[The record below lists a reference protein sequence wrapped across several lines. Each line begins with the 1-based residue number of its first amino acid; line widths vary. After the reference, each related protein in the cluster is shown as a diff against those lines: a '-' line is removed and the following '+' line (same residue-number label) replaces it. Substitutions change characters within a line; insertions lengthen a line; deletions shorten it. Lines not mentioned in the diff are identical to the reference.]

1 MELEEIKEI
10 ARKEKGRDLRPIA
23 NDFYE
28 QAEAYVRSLE
38 KEMIEIG
45 RPRSPEYKMIEDQL
59 TSTVSDIETIFMRR
73 VGKVV
78 DRATSNAF
86 SSAGTGLL
94 RKDFDKLL
102 PAERDLYET
111 VYGAILDSRKILAAG
126 ILDGEAHDG
135 DHGGPGPGN
144 GGTKPTPETKSDA
157 TRKADNED
165 VNKIM
170 GKGIGSLD
178 GLTRKSAGTGGT
190 APRTREGSATA
201 SSSAASSSAAPSAAA
216 SSSSSAGTPDG
227 GNSVIYHDRIVVRI
241 LSDIPEFR
249 GEDKRN
255 YRVRAQDV
263 VTLPTANATILVKRQ
278 AARFI
283 TGSFGA

>member
-28 QAEAYVRSLE
+28 QAGAYVRSLE
-38 KEMIEIG
+38 KEMIAIG

-111 VYGAILDSRKILAAG
+111 VYRAILDSRKILAAG
-126 ILDGEAHDG
+126 ILDGDAHDG
-135 DHGGPGPGN
+135 DHGGPGCGNDGTGSKPDAKEDAASQRN
-144 GGTKPTPETKSDA
+144 GGSE
-157 TRKADNED
+157 
-165 VNKIM
+165 NKIM

-178 GLTRKSAGTGGT
+178 DLTRKSTGSGP
-190 APRTREGSATA
+190 APRTRQG
-201 SSSAASSSAAPSAAA
+201 SSAAPPSASPSPAAPPSAASPSTA
-216 SSSSSAGTPDG
+216 AKADD

-263 VTLPTANATILVKRQ
+263 VTLPAANAAILVKRQ
-278 AARFI
+278 AARLI